1 MIQANFSQR
10 ELSPEI
16 EEERQIERP
25 PKMDADVYSI
35 HDNLKH
41 LVVTGV
47 FRRFSNA
54 FKPAFQSLCFTSAA
68 KHYNLIQ
75 FPNQLF
81 VTEDY
86 MRTVKIPSGSKK
98 ADFVSDSYQR
108 PVQWVLS
115 VPDLAGS
122 EEITNLIIVSPFEA
136 NQLQKLIH
144 QSKKV
149 TLHLFAPRFNASFAP
164 LDDLELFNV
173 GRDFTHAQLPL
184 SLKVQLNLFAGSL
197 YLRSFA
203 EYQAVCDF
211 LGLLR
216 DPIGPDQQV
225 LADGFIDPPS
235 GKWGLKTSPVQFL
248 RALLMKIRKEG
259 EGVEKTHMGRLLG
272 GVRLEECDFE
282 AESS

>member
-25 PKMDADVYSI
+25 PRMDPEVHSI
-35 HDNLKH
+35 HAHLNH
-41 LVVTGV
+41 LVVTGTF
-47 FRRFSNA
+47 FRGSPA
-54 FKPAFQSLCFTSAA
+54 YEPAFQALRSTSAA
-68 KHYNLIQ
+68 KHYDLTQ
-75 FPNQLF
+75 FPRQLL
-81 VTEDY
+81 VTKDF
-86 MRTVKIPSGSKK
+86 MRTVKIPSGTKKSK
-98 ADFVSDSYQR
+98 FISDSYQR

-115 VPDLAGS
+115 VSDQTGS
-122 EEITNLIIVSPFEA
+122 GAIEKLLVLSPFEA
-136 NQLQKLIH
+136 NHLQNQIH
-144 QSKKV
+144 KSNKV

-173 GRDFTHAQLPL
+173 GRAFTQAQLPL
-184 SLKVQLNLFAGSL
+184 SLRVQLNLFAGSL

-203 EYQAVCDF
+203 EYQTVCDF

-216 DPIGPDQQV
+216 DPIGPGQQV
-225 LADGFIDPPS
+225 FADGFIDPPN
-235 GKWGLKTSPVQFL
+235 GKWGLKASPVQFL

-282 AESS
+282 AETA

>member
-1 MIQANFSQR
+1 LIQANFPQR

-25 PKMDADVYSI
+25 PRMDAEAHSI
-35 HDNLKH
+35 HPHLNY
-41 LVVTGV
+41 LVVTGT
-47 FRRFSNA
+47 FFSGSPA
-54 FKPAFQSLCFTSAA
+54 FEPAFQALRSTSAA
-68 KHYNLIQ
+68 KHYDVTQ
-75 FPNQLF
+75 FPRQLL
-81 VTEDY
+81 VTKDY

-115 VPDLAGS
+115 VPDQAGS
-122 EEITNLIIVSPFEA
+122 GAITQLVILSPFEA
-136 NQLQKLIH
+136 THLQNQIYQNNR
-144 QSKKV
+144 V

-164 LDDLELFNV
+164 LDELELFNI
-173 GRDFTHAQLPL
+173 GRAFTQAQLPP
-184 SLKVQLNLFAGSL
+184 SLRVQLNLFAGSL

-203 EYQAVCDF
+203 EYQTVCDF

-216 DPIGPDQQV
+216 DPIGPGQQV
-225 LADGFIDPPS
+225 FADGFIDPPS